1 MELNNTIIL
10 PGDNEAL
17 SKQLLTS
24 LIQKEDVVT
33 IIIFGRDDKSADAVQ
48 KADLRASA
56 TVSGISRKVAWMQ
69 NTALLDFLKTM
80 IKPSTA
86 FNPSS
91 IDLTKHIGVSISMT
105 DLLKDIVPINPVPDF
120 MRMEIAFMQASTL

>member
-10 PGDNEAL
+10 PGDNDEL
-17 SKQLLTS
+17 SKKLLTS

-33 IIIFGRDDKSADAVQ
+33 VIIFGRDDKSADAIQ
-48 KADLRASA
+48 KADLRAGA

-69 NTALLDFLKTM
+69 NILLLDFLKTI
-80 IKPSTA
+80 IKPSEA
-86 FNPSS
+86 LNLSS
-91 IDLTKHIGVSISMT
+91 IDLTKHIGISVSMT
-105 DLLKDIVPINPVPDF
+105 DLLKDIIPIEPAPDF